1 MASHRKPRTR
11 VSQSAATTRGAVG
24 VTAAALASVTLLS
37 QSANAA
43 PAEPSDD
50 SGKQSLSD
58 VKDKVD
64 TLYRQAGT
72 ATQKY
77 NAAKEKTDQQR
88 EKVDGMLDQIA
99 KRTDKLNDS
108 RRVLGT
114 YAAAQYRT
122 GGVSETAT
130 LLLTKDPQG
139 FFKQSHLMDRMTGRQ
154 KEAVAEY
161 QKSQKAANE
170 KRTEATG
177 QLSSLASSQKKLKT
191 SKREI
196 QSKLTEAREL
206 LSKLT
211 AKEKARL
218 AEIERQKR
226 VEAREKAKEAAEAAE
241 REAARK
247 EREKQREGGGNQGG
261 GSTQPGGGGDTGTG
275 TGTPDSSYAA
285 KAQKVLAFAKQQL
298 GKPYVWGATGPNSYD
313 CSGFTQDAWKA
324 GGVSLP
330 RTTFD
335 QVKVGTK
342 VAKSAMQPGDLIF
355 FYDDVSHVGIYVGD
369 GQMIHAPK
377 PGANIRYESI
387 EYMPFHSAVRPA

>member
-11 VSQSAATTRGAVG
+11 IPQSVATSRGVLG
-24 VTAAALASVTLLS
+24 VTTAALASVTLLS
-37 QSANAA
+37 QSANAT
-43 PAEPSDD
+43 PADPADGPGAG

-64 TLYRQAGT
+64 ALYRQAGT

-77 NAAKEKTDQQR
+77 NSAREKTDRQR
-88 EKVDGMLDQIA
+88 QKADGMLDQVAGRTA
-99 KRTDKLNDS
+99 KVNDA

-122 GGVSETAT
+122 GGISPTAT

-139 FFKQSHLMDRMTGRQ
+139 FFKQTHLMDRMTGRQ
-154 KEAVAEY
+154 KEAVTEY
-161 QKSQKAANE
+161 QKRQKAAGK
-170 KRTEATG
+170 KRAEASRE
-177 QLSSLASSQKKLKT
+177 LSSLASSQKKLRS

-196 QSKLTEAREL
+196 QSKLSEAREM

-211 AKEKARL
+211 AQEKARL

-226 VEAREKAKEAAEAAE
+226 AEARQKAKERAEQAR

-247 EREKQREGGGNQGG
+247 ERERRQGG
-261 GSTQPGGGGDTGTG
+261 GSDGGEQGGGSDPG
-275 TGTPDSSYAA
+275 TGTPDSSYSA
-285 KAQKVLAFAKQQL
+285 KAQKVIAFAKKQL

-313 CSGFTQDAWKA
+313 CSGLTQDAWKA

-330 RTTFD
+330 RTTWD

-342 VAKSAMQPGDLIF
+342 VAKSAMKPGDLIF
-355 FYDDVSHVGIYVGD
+355 FYDDISHVGIYVGN

-377 PGANIRYESI
+377 PGANVRYESI